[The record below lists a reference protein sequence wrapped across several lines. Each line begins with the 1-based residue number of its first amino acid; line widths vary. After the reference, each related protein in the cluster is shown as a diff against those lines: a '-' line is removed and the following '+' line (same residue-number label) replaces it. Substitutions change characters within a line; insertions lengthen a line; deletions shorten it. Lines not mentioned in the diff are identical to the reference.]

1 MKTQSRLPI
10 SSITVG
16 NREMHDYRSIVIDDR
31 ERTMVFQGTS
41 RDRLGPI
48 ELNSTNFMLFK
59 VSAFF
64 PLYWTG
70 LSDIIPS
77 TRNL

>member
-1 MKTQSRLPI
+1 MKTQIHLPI
-10 SSITVG
+10 FSIKMG
-16 NREMHDYRSIVIDDR
+16 DQEMHDYRSIVIDDR
-31 ERTMVFQGTS
+31 GRTMVFQGTS

-48 ELNSTNFMLFK
+48 ELNSTNFMFFK

-64 PLYWTG
+64 LYRTG
-70 LSDIIPS
+70 LSDIISS

>member
-1 MKTQSRLPI
+1 MKTQIRLPI

-16 NREMHDYRSIVIDDR
+16 DQEMHDYHSIIIDDR
-31 ERTMVFQGTS
+31 EGTIVFQGTS

-48 ELNSTNFMLFK
+48 ELNSTKLFK
-59 VSAFF
+59 VSAF
-64 PLYWTG
+64 LYWIG